1 MPLISPAG
9 FPIAYRLGYR
19 GGKVE
24 ARKKLNDDIRAIA
37 IALNPPPNT
46 WLPRAYQD
54 HWLGSPTVR
63 VSAHNF
69 SQWFQ
74 RCDIRVHKDCPKPY
88 HPTSR
93 APSHVFEDN
102 PRLRELLLARQ
113 ELAATPRRRMPHL
126 SPSSSSV
133 SPTGR
138 PLERRSWPPTPTPK
152 QKRCQTRF
160 SSPIVPIAGPSSA
173 PAAVRDPAT
182 PNFGPIPFPAL
193 PAPHGGL
200 NFHYPVSHY
209 SADGHIITTS
219 STVVADPA
227 SDIFGS
233 LAQLPSPVA
242 ENTPVREASV
252 ISVSS
257 ASSDTTENLELAYP
271 PGEAI
276 TFNLVRSAR
285 MVVWTHDPRATRMTV
300 YGREVGQAY
309 SELILRDYQHNLLA
323 IGFNVNIPGEMFVEI
338 QGHQVWTPWPSD
350 LPLPI
355 TRNNQLVFI
364 RSQGIPAD
372 PDVVLDDLFPLN

>member
-24 ARKKLNDDIRAIA
+24 ARKKPNDDIRAIA

-74 RCDIRVHKDCPKPY
+74 RCDIRVHKDCSKPY
-88 HPTSR
+88 HPTSG

-113 ELAATPRRRMPHL
+113 ELAATPRRMPRL
-126 SPSSSSV
+126 SSSPSSV

-138 PLERRSWPPTPTPK
+138 PLERRSWPPTPTPE
-152 QKRCQTRF
+152 QKTRRCQTRF
-160 SSPIVPIAGPSSA
+160 SSPIVPSAGPSSA
-173 PAAVRDPAT
+173 PTAVRDPAT
-182 PNFGPIPFPAL
+182 PNFGPTPFPAL

-209 SADGHIITTS
+209 SADGHIVTTS

-227 SDIFGS
+227 SDVFGS
-233 LAQLPSPVA
+233 SAQLPSPVA
-242 ENTPVREASV
+242 ENTPAREASV

-257 ASSDTTENLELAYP
+257 ASSDTAENLELAYP

-285 MVVWTHDPRATRMTV
+285 LVVWTHDPRATRMTV

-309 SELILRDYQHNLLA
+309 SELVIRDYRHNLLA

-338 QGHQVWTPWPSD
+338 
-350 LPLPI
+350 
-355 TRNNQLVFI
+355 
-364 RSQGIPAD
+364 
-372 PDVVLDDLFPLN
+372 